1 MRKLFFDILHKKMS
15 QDEKIVV
22 LTADLGYGL
31 LDNIRKDYSDR
42 FYNTASSEQLMIG
55 MAVGYA
61 LENKIPICYSIS
73 PFVLYRP
80 FEFVRNYLNHEKIPV
95 KLVGGGRNRDYGYL
109 GFSHWADDDL
119 KIYSAFENIKLYK
132 PDDELKL
139 IDIYSEFIYNTQPA
153 YLNLKK

>member
-1 MRKLFFDILHKKMS
+1 MS